1 MSTTRYVI
9 TEDLFDP
16 RSLGAQSQPSKV
28 YDTDEDA
35 YELLDEAEFTL
46 NTAGY
51 HTSRGI
57 GSVVG
62 LHADGTVKVIRV
74 VEFTTET
81 ILRLEA

>member
-1 MSTTRYVI
+1 MTTRYVL
-9 TEDLFDP
+9 TEDLFVP
-16 RSLGAQSQPSKV
+16 RSLGAQSQPSTV
-28 YDTDEDA
+28 CETDEDA
-35 YELLDEAEFTL
+35 YDRLDTDEFTL
-46 NTAGY
+46 DKAGY

-81 ILRLEA
+81 ITRLDA